1 MRVSVVV
8 PLFNKARYIARCL
21 QSILSQD
28 FADFEL
34 IVVNDGSTDGGEE
47 VVADC
52 SDARVRLVNQS
63 NAGPGAARNRGIAE
77 ASGEYVAFL
86 DADDE
91 WLPGYLQRQV
101 CAFEQYPSA
110 ASVTCS
116 YVEKPSSF
124 DVKAFWLRRGIE
136 EGLQRVTAATPAMML
151 VYMVAYMLPCNTLSR
166 LNVLREFDGFYEKDR
181 CVYAEDAFLWL
192 QVLLNCP
199 VAFSFEPL
207 VRIHR
212 AAAELSQNLAGCRP
226 VEPFFVRP
234 DLVEAS
240 CPPALRV
247 LLRDFLAIR
256 ALKTACVLGY
266 WGNWAGAKRLRA
278 RFSGSGDWRLPYF
291 LPSLICSTPAGS
303 FLGAAWRKFKRV

>member
-1 MRVSVVV
+1 MIRVSVVV
-8 PLFNKARYIARCL
+8 PLFNKARYVARCL

-28 FADFEL
+28 FAEFEL

-47 VVADC
+47 VVAAC
-52 SDARVRLVNQS
+52 SDPRVRLVNQS

-77 ASGEYVAFL
+77 ATGEYIAFL

-91 WLPGYLQRQV
+91 WLPGYLEHQV
-101 CAFEQYPSA
+101 CAIQQYPSA
-110 ASVTCS
+110 VSVTCG
-116 YVEKPSSF
+116 YVESPSSI
-124 DVKAFWLRRGIE
+124 DIKKFWLGRGIE
-136 EGLQRVTAATPAMML
+136 EGLHRVTAATPAMML

-166 LNVLREFDGFYEKDR
+166 LEVLREFGGFYEKDR

-192 QVLLNCP
+192 EVLLNYT
-199 VAFSFEPL
+199 VAFSLEPL

-212 AAAELSQNLAGCRP
+212 GAAELSQNLAGCRP

-240 CPPALRV
+240 CPPHLRA

-266 WGNWAGAKRLRA
+266 WGDWAGANRLRA
-278 RFSGSGDWRLPYF
+278 RFSGPGDWRLPYF

-303 FLGAAWRKFKRV
+303 FLGSGVAKI